1 MTRPNRPKRTQ
12 VRPWKGSQDERH
24 PAEITHVCGHVS
36 VIQIYGNPDRSS
48 YARQRAS
55 EPCTDCRDAE
65 ARDLDQAAVARG
77 HRVELDGGPRQR
89 PWAAAIRQQ
98 RAMELTVWFSAV
110 QATAAQKTRNGSLT
124 TADADAAINDA
135 RTACQDLMQGV
146 EFDTPEEINHSGL
159 AKWWIDS
166 RKMPIEEI
174 IRMLV
179 PDRSP
184 VPEEFLAPL
193 WRDEDSAPEE
203 PAPEPVIRTA
213 TPLPGTAPAP
223 YNPHARRA
231 ATRPASRQP
240 QQQQAASPFD
250 LDDNPF

>member
-1 MTRPNRPKRTQ
+1 MTRPNRPKRTPIK
-12 VRPWKGSQDERH
+12 PWQGNQDERH

-36 VIQIYGNPDRSS
+36 IIQVYGSPDRSS

-65 ARDLDQAAVARG
+65 ARDIDEAAVERG
-77 HRVELDGGPRQR
+77 HRVDLDGGPRQR

-98 RAMELTVWFSAV
+98 RAMELTVWFSAL
-110 QATAAQKTRNGSLT
+110 QATAVEKTRNGSLT
-124 TADADAAINDA
+124 EADADEAINDA
-135 RTACQDLMQGV
+135 RTACQDLMLGV
-146 EFDTPEEINHSGL
+146 EFDTVEEVNHSGL

-193 WRDEDSAPEE
+193 WHEPEDTAPE
-203 PAPEPVIRTA
+203 APEPVIRTA

-223 YNPHARRA
+223 YNPHANRA
-231 ATRPASRQP
+231 APRPARRQP
-240 QQQQAASPFD
+240 QQQASPFD
-250 LDDNPF
+250 LGDDPF

>member
-1 MTRPNRPKRTQ
+1 
-12 VRPWKGSQDERH
+12 
-24 PAEITHVCGHVS
+24 
-36 VIQIYGNPDRSS
+36 
-48 YARQRAS
+48 
-55 EPCTDCRDAE
+55 
-65 ARDLDQAAVARG
+65 
-77 HRVELDGGPRQR
+77 
-89 PWAAAIRQQ
+89 
-98 RAMELTVWFSAV
+98 MELTVWFSAL

-124 TADADAAINDA
+124 EADADEAINDA
-135 RTACQDLMQGV
+135 RTACQDLMLGV
-146 EFDTPEEINHSGL
+146 EFDTIEEVNHSGL

-193 WRDEDSAPEE
+193 WHEPEDTTPAA

-223 YNPHARRA
+223 FNPHARRA
-231 ATRPASRQP
+231 AARPASRQP
-240 QQQQAASPFD
+240 QQQASPFD
-250 LDDNPF
+250 LGDDPF